1 MSKAIQCVV
10 RTGVQKHSYE
20 YKNEYKHTIEDLEK
34 KLAEGYT
41 VVMCNKITR
50 EEKEWL
56 EYILQ
61 KEVEGQTELEDMYDR
76 GYKAG
81 RSDQYNEIVSQYL
94 LLTNDQVDNIGAFA
108 EDNGITR
115 VLDIL
120 DEIDKQILEK
130 VKDKLYE
137 QDYNE
142 QKEQEE

>member
-10 RTGVQKHSYE
+10 RTGVQKQSYE
-20 YKNEYKHTIEDLEK
+20 YRNEYEHTIEDLEK

-61 KEVEGQTELEDMYDR
+61 KEVEGQTELEDMYAR

-81 RSDQYNEIVSQYL
+81 RSDQYNEITSQYL
-94 LLTNDQVDNIGAFA
+94 LLTNDQVDNIEAFA
-108 EDNGITR
+108 ESNGITR
-115 VLDIL
+115 VLSIL
-120 DEIDKQILEK
+120 VEIDKQILEK

>member
-1 MSKAIQCVV
+1 MSKVIQCVV
-10 RTGVQKHSYE
+10 RTGVIQISSLE
-20 YKNEYKHTIEDLEK
+20 YRHKIEDLEK

-50 EEKEWL
+50 CEKEWL

-120 DEIDKQILEK
+120 VEIDKQILEK